1 MPSRRLFN
9 ALERYMLKDTHNRV
23 HDYLRIS
30 LTDSCNFRC
39 QYCMPEENI
48 QCLPNRHLMQVDEIL
63 EIAST
68 FVELGVK
75 KIRLTGGEPMVRK
88 EFREI
93 LQQLSK
99 LPVEISLTT
108 NAVLVHHYV
117 EDLKRAGVR
126 SLNVSL
132 DTLQADTFK
141 KITKR
146 DQFQRVWDN
155 ILLLL
160 KEGFRVKI
168 NVVAIEGI
176 IEKEILDFV
185 AITRDLPLH
194 VRMIEFMPF
203 DGNHW
208 NSKKV
213 VTAGQMLAWVGR
225 EYDMVKLKDEP
236 HATSKKYKAIGH
248 QGTFAFITT
257 MSEHFCGDCNRMRLT
272 ADGKMKNCLFGS
284 EEMDILGALRS
295 GVKITPLIK
304 TSVERKHAVMGGQFK
319 ESFRDA
325 EASELVNRSMIKIG
339 G

>member
-1 MPSRRLFN
+1 
-9 ALERYMLKDTHNRV
+9 MLIDTHSRI

-48 QCLPNRHLMQVDEIL
+48 QCLPNRHLMQVNEI
-63 EIAST
+63 EQIAKT
-68 FVELGVK
+68 FICLGVT

-88 EFREI
+88 EFPEI
-93 LQQLSK
+93 LKRLSN

-108 NAVLVHHYV
+108 NAVLAHKYIAQ
-117 EDLKRAGVR
+117 LKTAGVR

-132 DTLQADTFK
+132 DTLDPQTFK
-141 KITKR
+141 RVTKR
-146 DQFQRVWDN
+146 DQFGQVWDN

-160 KEGFRVKI
+160 SEGFRVKI
-168 NVVAIEGI
+168 NTVAIEGI
-176 IEKEILDFV
+176 IEKEILKFV
-185 AITRDLPLH
+185 EITRNLPLH

-203 DGNHW
+203 EGNHW

-213 VTAGQMLAWVGR
+213 VTATQMLKWVQE

-236 HATSKKYKAIGH
+236 HDTAKKYKAIGH
-248 QGTFAFITT
+248 EGTFAFITT
-257 MSEHFCGDCNRMRLT
+257 MSEHFCADCNRMRLT

-284 EEMDILGALRS
+284 EEMDLLGTLRK
-295 GVKITPLIK
+295 GEDIEPLIRL
-304 TSVERKHAVMGGQFK
+304 SVLRKHAVMGGQFSK
-319 ESFRDA
+319 SYKGADA
-325 EASELVNRSMIKIG
+325 SQLKNRSMIKIG

>member
-1 MPSRRLFN
+1 
-9 ALERYMLKDTHNRV
+9 MLQDTFHRI

-48 QCLPNRHLMQVDEIL
+48 QCMPNRHLMQVEEIQQ
-63 EIAST
+63 IAET
-68 FVELGVK
+68 FVSLGVR

-88 EFREI
+88 EFATI
-93 LQQLSK
+93 LHNISQ
-99 LPVEISLTT
+99 LPVELSLTT
-108 NAVLVHHYV
+108 NAVLAHKYL
-117 EDLKRAGVR
+117 EDLKAAGVR
-126 SLNVSL
+126 SLNISL
-132 DTLQADTFK
+132 DTLDPETFK

-160 KEGFRVKI
+160 NEGFRIKI
-168 NVVAIEGI
+168 NAVAIEGV

-185 AITRDLPLH
+185 AITKDLPLH

-203 DGNHW
+203 QGNHW

-213 VTAGQMLAWVGR
+213 VTASQMLQWV
-225 EYDMVKLKDEP
+225 EAQYDMVKLRDEP
-236 HATSKKYKAIGH
+236 HATAKKYKAIGH
-248 QGTFAFITT
+248 EGTFAFITT

-284 EEMDILGALRS
+284 EEMDLLGTLRK
-295 GVKITPLIK
+295 GEDIVPLIK
-304 TSVERKHAVMGGQFK
+304 TSVMRKHAVMGGQFK
-319 ESFRDA
+319 TTYKDA
-325 EASELVNRSMIKIG
+325 DPSTLKNRSMINIG

>member
-1 MPSRRLFN
+1 
-9 ALERYMLKDTHNRV
+9 MLVDNHKRI

-39 QYCMPEENI
+39 QYCMPDENI
-48 QCLPNRHLMQVDEIL
+48 QCLPNKHLMQVDEI
-63 EIAST
+63 EQIAKT
-68 FVELGVK
+68 FVDLGVK

-93 LQQLSK
+93 LHRISR
-99 LPVEISLTT
+99 LPVELSLTT
-108 NAVLVHHYV
+108 NAVLAHKYL
-117 EDLKRAGVR
+117 DDMKAAGVK

-132 DTLQADTFK
+132 DTLDRETFK
-141 KITKR
+141 KVTKR

-155 ILLLL
+155 IMLLVE
-160 KEGFRVKI
+160 EGFRIKL

-185 AITRDLPLH
+185 AITKDLPLH

-203 DGNHW
+203 EGNHW

-213 VTAGQMLAWVGR
+213 VTARQMLDLVEA

-236 HATSKKYKAIGH
+236 HATAKKYKAIGH
-248 QGTFAFITT
+248 EGTFAFITT
-257 MSEHFCGDCNRMRLT
+257 MTEHFCGDCNRMRLT

-284 EEMDILGALRS
+284 EEMDLLGSLRK
-295 GVKITPLIK
+295 GEDIVPLIRN
-304 TSVERKHAVMGGQFK
+304 SVSRKHAVMGGQFSK
-319 ESFRDA
+319 SYKGADA
-325 EASELVNRSMIKIG
+325 SQLKNRSMIKIG

>member
-1 MPSRRLFN
+1 MLVDSHKRL
-9 ALERYMLKDTHNRV
+9 

-39 QYCMPEENI
+39 QYCMPDENI
-48 QCLPNRHLMQVDEIL
+48 NCLPSKHLMQVDEI
-63 EIAST
+63 EQIAAT
-68 FVELGVK
+68 FADLGVN
-75 KIRLTGGEPMVRK
+75 KIRLTGGEPLVRK

-93 LQQLSK
+93 LHRLSK

-108 NAVLVHHYV
+108 NAVLAHKFIA
-117 EDLKRAGVR
+117 DLKAAGVR
-126 SLNVSL
+126 SINVSL
-132 DTLQADTFK
+132 DTLNSETFK

-146 DQFQRVWDN
+146 DQFHKVWDN

-160 KEGFRVKI
+160 EEGFRVKI
-168 NVVAIEGI
+168 NTVAIEGV

-185 AITRDLPLH
+185 AITKKLPLH

-203 DGNHW
+203 EGNHW

-213 VTAGQMLAWVGR
+213 VTAKQMLEWVES

-236 HATSKKYKAIGH
+236 HATAKKYKAIGH
-248 QGTFAFITT
+248 EGTFAFITT
-257 MSEHFCGDCNRMRLT
+257 MTEHFCGDCNRMRLT

-284 EEMDILGALRS
+284 EEMDLLRTLR
-295 GVKITPLIK
+295 GGGDIVPLIR
-304 TSVERKHAVMGGQFK
+304 TSVNRKHAVMGGQFRK
-319 ESFRDA
+319 SYKGADA
-325 EASELVNRSMIKIG
+325 SQLKNRSMIKIG